1 MLWSRK
7 AQPCSGS
14 NRGGQQPLLEIL
26 SEDCGLLLPQL
37 QDRLVSMW
45 GSSVGDDLKWPPL
58 ATGICEVE
66 FSIAGFAGEEEEK
79 ERRKKEGPV
88 GPPVHFCLRSQPS
101 ISWGYV

>member
-1 MLWSRK
+1 
-7 AQPCSGS
+7 
-14 NRGGQQPLLEIL
+14 
-26 SEDCGLLLPQL
+26 
-37 QDRLVSMW
+37 MW

-58 ATGICEVE
+58 ATGICDVE
-66 FSIAGFAGEEEEK
+66 FSIAGFAGEEGEE